1 MIDPPEASASKGDW
15 RTWARHLRATLDWDE
30 ISEAVVAALVDW
42 PPLRTAGTV
51 LGFMPL
57 PDEVNLTAL
66 LESETPSRYV
76 TTRTPADG
84 GLTIH
89 ELGGPME
96 VHRFGFLQP
105 HATAP
110 RVEPYEVDV
119 WLVPGLAFDL
129 FGTRLGRGAGY
140 FDGLLGGARPGAFF
154 VGVVP
159 VELVVDQLPSEPHDQ
174 SMQYLAT
181 QQGVI
186 EVA

>member
-1 MIDPPEASASKGDW
+1 MIDRPGARASKGEW
-15 RTWARHLRATLDWDE
+15 RTWARQLRATLDWE
-30 ISEAVVAALVDW
+30 SISEAIVAGLLVW
-42 PPLRTAGTV
+42 PPLRTADTV

-57 PDEVNLTAL
+57 PDEANLTAL
-66 LESETPSRYV
+66 FEATGGPRYV

-89 ELGGPME
+89 ELGGPLE

-105 HATAP
+105 HASAP
-110 RVEPYEVDV
+110 RVQPNEVDV

-129 FGTRLGRGAGY
+129 YGTRLGRGAGY
-140 FDGLLGGARPGAFF
+140 FDGLLGGARPGAFL

-159 VELVVDQLPSEPHDQ
+159 AALVVDRLPSEEHDHP
-174 SMQYLAT
+174 MRYLAT
-181 QQGVI
+181 EEGVI